1 MEGDGS
7 RNFFPNFRS
16 NPSSFA
22 AGFDLFSQA
31 SAQGASSRATTAM
44 LSAAAA
50 STIPRLRLAA
60 QPLPRLP
67 SARSHWLRPL
77 SSATHVTAPA
87 AAAAGAGSLEPPD
100 LPRLANAARISL
112 SPQEAEEFEPKIR
125 QVVDWFG
132 QLQAVDL
139 ESIEP
144 SLRAG
149 TAAGSSLREDKPETF
164 VNRDAIVE
172 AVPSF
177 DDPFIKVPRVL
188 NKE

>member
-1 MEGDGS
+1 
-7 RNFFPNFRS
+7 
-16 NPSSFA
+16 
-22 AGFDLFSQA
+22 
-31 SAQGASSRATTAM
+31 M
-44 LSAAAA
+44 LAAAA
-50 STIPRLRLAA
+50 SAVPRLRLAA
-60 QPLPRLP
+60 PPPPLRRDPGRRQWLLPR
-67 SARSHWLRPL
+67 RRPL
-77 SSATHVTAPA
+77 SSSVPNVTP
-87 AAAAGAGSLEPPD
+87 AAGAGELEPPD

-112 SPQEAEEFEPKIR
+112 SPQEAEEFAPKIQ

-164 VNRDAIVE
+164 ANRDAIVE
-172 AVPSF
+172 AIPGY
-177 DDPFIKVPRVL
+177 DDPYIKVPRVL